1 MHPRARRAISVALS
15 IALHALL
22 LLEVWRWSIAVPVDG
37 DPAPMRVT
45 IVEPRSQRGAP
56 RPVKPKQAPPP
67 QVAQVEPPQVEPPKV
82 EVPPVE
88 VPPEVPPPQPEKKLP
103 LPEQIV
109 QPPDEGKNE
118 VPPDTRF
125 QSDRDVKVEK
135 QQVKRGEPKPGESAP
150 GEAAPLKPVPAP
162 RKPAAPAKPA
172 PASQRPGGGKPR
184 REPPPRLASLPKLD
198 RLMPDALA
206 LAREGYG
213 QPAPPQPRA
222 APQTAPR
229 QLAGGN
235 DGLFLPTGPIGT
247 LDYLPDIREGNITLL
262 NTKAELNAPF
272 VRRVA
277 LRVFQNWWI
286 ALKREITGAGLT
298 TEEAVE
304 AEAVMD
310 PQGEMISFRITRR
323 SPRIALGID
332 RRLQAAAN
340 VAFFDRNP
348 PPGARSDDG
357 NIHFVFAAEIRAVAS
372 PRGPMYFVQLG
383 TGLR

>member
-22 LLEVWRWSIAVPVDG
+22 LLEVWRWSIAVPAVREA
-37 DPAPMRVT
+37 APMRVT
-45 IVEPRSQRGAP
+45 IVEPRSQRAAP
-56 RPVKPKQAPPP
+56 RPLPKRAAPPP
-67 QVAQVEPPQVEPPKV
+67 QVAKVEPPKV

-88 VPPEVPPPQPEKKLP
+88 APVEAPPPPPLQPEKKLP

-109 QPPDEGKNE
+109 QPPDEGRNE

-125 QSDRDVKVEK
+125 RSDRDVKVEK

-150 GEAAPLKPVPAP
+150 GEAAPPKAAPPP
-162 RKPAAPAKPA
+162 RKPAPQAKPA

-184 REPPPRLASLPKLD
+184 REPPPRVAALPKLD

-235 DGLFLPTGPIGT
+235 DGLFVPSGPIGT

-262 NTKAELNAPF
+262 NTKAELFAPF

-277 LRVFQNWWI
+277 VRVFQNFWI
-286 ALKREITGAGLT
+286 ALKKEITGAGLT
-298 TEEAVE
+298 AEEAVE

-310 PQGEMISFRITRR
+310 AQGEMISFRITRR

-340 VAFFDRNP
+340 VGFFDRNP

-357 NIHFVFAAEIRAVAS
+357 NIHFVFDAQIQAVAS
-372 PRGPMYFVQLG
+372 PHGPMYWVQLG